1 MVVVGSPRGRSG
13 GGGGANAAKSSG
25 GMDEAKVCSV
35 AWQRQHVHYEQNNT
49 KASIQQ
55 AAHGGDA
62 LPVVELKPFTK
73 KVWRREKS
81 LPNFYEKPLPRDDQ
95 AVETARI
102 ARNAPQ
108 PNIVRYIRELSEQ
121 RKTVDTRQSADSTQR
136 YRSKLHPKADFNFE
150 SRAVSEHQQDLIPS
164 FTTRQERTKTT
175 LGDEAGNGV
184 VGGPSASAAGTTTG
198 TTSAGGGISSMG
210 GVLTERSGA
219 TLGREFSNLMAAY
232 TRDKPLQQQHAVL
245 TGGKLSMANLGRRP
259 LLYLNPFSAYGAKQP
274 WSSICR
280 ENSPMGLSPRQAVSL
295 SVSPRGGSGALH
307 VSSAN
312 GHPPRRDLVLSG
324 SCFHTPEKVV
334 LQPLRT
340 NHQSAHRFNPKLGA
354 AQDSLMMLSRA
365 GAPTVLEKNLCFDQ
379 EVRLDRC
386 RRERSFAAVN
396 DTNVLSSAHYVVY
409 DSQPTRGEITLM
421 KAREANKSRDGSKMV
436 YRRNGMQKPF
446 GSIPA
451 LGQSHPNVMLGRVYD
466 NSPRS
471 IKSELGDSGI
481 MSSPGEPVDAEDVI
495 GGPAAFPR
503 DLGEEPIPEH
513 PGDCEDGVR
522 QLNAVELNMWA
533 PAHSVAVLDDVE
545 MQSPD
550 QYRRPLSD
558 SAATETVHER
568 NEMTPMSAENKARML
583 PRGGSFSEVVEMDR
597 EHTGHTPRREA
608 FGLTDTAPAALA
620 SSGWQEAQHSEP
632 GAEATSKECTSNEPG
647 ESSVPVDSSTIPGPS
662 EIDSQPAIIA
672 PDTSISE
679 SKTNELVEN
688 KDSLRKIFQESTGD
702 GPASHTQDMELVSVN
717 STAPSYGNINSA
729 RDPFVDQVAVVSEK
743 EQSVDN
749 PKSDEPLKPNGEIK
763 PDESVSGVHSTPSV
777 DVPTDLAKESEG
789 NKPQEDQQVP
799 ATQNIADNELPS
811 DAAKSA
817 VTSDELSSQSH
828 MPDTGAGEATG
839 KSEESD
845 PPLSDAKKEVPEQSP
860 LSARE
865 SNTDTLQADCLD
877 SERNVSKTTPRIEE
891 SANQGQSAQDEV
903 EKEEKTSEE
912 TIPTG
917 DQGSNEAVPATLSEK
932 DKSGKDN
939 NIDLTTVKPLSTDD
953 GVNPPTTRSEQAI
966 ETVTK
971 ANVPAEIEGEAGVEA
986 IVTVTTEP
994 AQTGDN
1000 FDGSKTF
1007 LTTTNVESEDWQNNM
1022 VKV

>member
-1 MVVVGSPRGRSG
+1 
-13 GGGGANAAKSSG
+13 
-25 GMDEAKVCSV
+25 MDEAKVCSV

-49 KASIQQ
+49 KTSIQQ

-232 TRDKPLQQQHAVL
+232 TRDKPLQQQQAVL

-550 QYRRPLSD
+550 QYRRTLSD

-568 NEMTPMSAENKARML
+568 
-583 PRGGSFSEVVEMDR
+583 
-597 EHTGHTPRREA
+597 
-608 FGLTDTAPAALA
+608 
-620 SSGWQEAQHSEP
+620 
-632 GAEATSKECTSNEPG
+632 
-647 ESSVPVDSSTIPGPS
+647 S

-903 EKEEKTSEE
+903 GKEEKARAE